1 MRIHHLNC
9 VSLCPLGGS
18 LMDGRS
24 VGHVRGHLVCHC
36 LLIETSEGLVL
47 VDTGFGL
54 RDVADPSRLS
64 EFFRFQLAPDLK
76 EEDTAI
82 RQIERLGLD
91 PRDVRH
97 IVLTHLDFDHAG
109 GLDDFP
115 RARIHLLAAEREAAF
130 ARRTWL
136 DQQRFR
142 PRQWPEAAAWETYRI
157 ADGERWYGFEAVRE
171 LRGLPPEI
179 LLVPLVG
186 HTLGHC
192 GVAVLAGE
200 QWMLHA
206 GDAYFFHREMA
217 RVAPRSTPGLRMY
230 QNMMQVDGR
239 LRKENQVRLR
249 RLHREH
255 PEIRLFCAHDP
266 TEFAR
271 EAHRRP
277 SRVHRQED
285 LHVG

>member
-24 VGHVRGHLVCHC
+24 IGKARGHLVCHC

-54 RDVADPSRLS
+54 RDVADPTRLS
-64 EFFRFQLAPDLK
+64 EFFRMQLAPDLK

-82 RQIERLGLD
+82 RQIARLGLD
-91 PRDVRH
+91 PKDVRH

-115 RARIHLLAAEREAAF
+115 QARIHLLAPEREAAR

-142 PRQWPEAAAWETYRI
+142 PRQWPEDAAWETYRVT
-157 ADGERWYGFEAVRE
+157 DGERWFGFEAVRE

-179 LLVPLVG
+179 LLVPLIG

-192 GVAVLAGE
+192 GVAVRSGDH
-200 QWMLHA
+200 WMLHA

-217 RVAPRSTPGLRMY
+217 RVAPRSTPGLRLY
-230 QNMMQVDGR
+230 QTMMQVDGR
-239 LRKENQVRLR
+239 LRHENQRRLR
-249 RLHREH
+249 LLHREH

-271 EAHRRP
+271 ETHRRASP
-277 SRVHRQED
+277 VHPPEE